1 MTGTTVKAAFIGLGN
16 MGYPMAGHLAKA
28 GHEVTVFNRTATKA
42 QSWAEEFGG
51 ETAPS
56 PAEAARGAGFVF
68 TCVGNDDDLRSVA
81 YGDTGVLAGLDE
93 GAVWIDHSTVSA
105 DAARELDDAAGK
117 AGAHFLDAPVSGGQ
131 IGAEKGVLTAMV
143 GGDETVFERA
153 RPFVECFAHAVTLM
167 GPAGAGQLTK
177 MVNQICIAGILQG
190 LSEAVHFAQ
199 CANLDVPRVVDVLSK
214 GSAQSWQMDNR
225 ALTMANRE
233 FDFGFAVDWMR
244 KDLGIVVGEARANGA
259 RIPTTAMIEQF
270 YALIQARGG
279 GRQDFTSLITLL
291 SENKG

>member
-1 MTGTTVKAAFIGLGN
+1 MSTAAFIGLGN

-28 GHEVTVFNRTATKA
+28 GHEVTVFNRTAAKA
-42 QSWAEEFGG
+42 QSWAAEYGG
-51 ETAPS
+51 KTAPS
-56 PAEAARGAGFVF
+56 PAEAARGAEFVF

-81 YGDTGVLAGLDE
+81 YGDTGVLAGLAA
-93 GAVWIDHSTVSA
+93 GAVWVDHSTVSA
-105 DAARELDDAAGK
+105 AAAREMDEAASK
-117 AGAHFLDAPVSGGQ
+117 ASAHFLDAPVSGGQ
-131 IGAEKGVLTAMV
+131 IGAEKGVLTAMA
-143 GGDETVFERA
+143 GGDDGVFERA
-153 RPFVECFAHAVTLM
+153 RPLMECFAHAVTLM

-177 MVNQICIAGILQG
+177 MVNQICIAGVLQG

-199 CANLDVPRVVDVLSK
+199 CADLDIPLVLEVLSK

-225 ALTMANRE
+225 ALTMSRGE

-244 KDLGIVVGEARANGA
+244 KDLGIVTGEARNNGA

-279 GRQDFTSLITLL
+279 GRKDFTSLITLL
-291 SENKG
+291 SDNKE

>member
-1 MTGTTVKAAFIGLGN
+1 MSTAAFIGLGN

-28 GHEVTVFNRTATKA
+28 GHEVTVFNRTTAKA
-42 QSWAEEFGG
+42 QSWAGEHGG
-51 ETAPS
+51 KTASS
-56 PAEAARGAGFVF
+56 PAEAARGAEFVL
-68 TCVGNDDDLRSVA
+68 TCVGNDDDLRSIA
-81 YGDTGVLAGLDE
+81 YGDAGVLAGLGT

-105 DAARELDDAAGK
+105 AAAREMDEAASK

-143 GGDETVFERA
+143 GGDEGDFARA
-153 RPFVECFAHAVTLM
+153 RPMMECFAHAVTLM

-190 LSEAVHFAQ
+190 LSEAINFAQ
-199 CANLDVPRVVDVLSK
+199 CANLDFSRIVEVLSK

-225 ALTMANRE
+225 ALTMEKGE

-279 GRQDFTSLITLL
+279 GRMDFTSLITLL
-291 SENKG
+291 SADKKG